1 MKLLSIIC
9 LIGISID
16 ISSSQNVNYRLNDDI
31 EPINY
36 KITLTPHLENKTFDG
51 MVDID
56 LKTMKTGVT
65 EIVLH
70 KKDLNITQQQFITK
84 ATSANH
90 FAIPSVLSIIGN
102 RVDPITEK
110 YTIIL
115 TTALEPN
122 QTYTLTFDYTGKL
135 RTDMHGFYLS
145 SYLEGN
151 TTK

>member
-16 ISSSQNVNYRLNDDI
+16 KSSSQKVNYRLNDDI

-70 KKDLNITQQQFITK
+70 KKDLDITRQQLITK
-84 ATSANH
+84 PTIAN
-90 FAIPSVLSIIGN
+90 FYAPSVLSIIGN
-102 RVDPITEK
+102 QVDPITEK

>member
-16 ISSSQNVNYRLNDDI
+16 ISSGQNVNYRLNDDI

-36 KITLTPHLENKTFDG
+36 KVTLTPHLENKTFDG

-65 EIVLH
+65 DIVMH
-70 KKDLNITQQQFITK
+70 KKDLNITRQQLITK
-84 ATSANH
+84 PTIANLFAPSA
-90 FAIPSVLSIIGN
+90 LSIIGN
-102 RVDPITEK
+102 EVDPITEK
-110 YTIIL
+110 YTIKL

-122 QTYTLTFDYTGKL
+122 QTYTLTFDFTGKL

>member
-36 KITLTPHLENKTFDG
+36 KITLTPYLENKTFDG

-56 LKTMKTGVT
+56 LITMKTGIT

-70 KKDLNITQQQFITK
+70 KKDLNITRQQLITK
-84 ATSANH
+84 ATIANLFAPSA
-90 FAIPSVLSIIGN
+90 LSIIGN
-102 RVDPITEK
+102 HVDPITDK
-110 YTIIL
+110 YTIKL

-135 RTDMHGFYLS
+135 RTDMLGFYLS
-145 SYLEGN
+145 SYVEGD